1 MAEAR
6 LSRFFDAAPSAASTK
21 ATRNILKGPLVLRL
35 VEYVGCRTERDQFP
49 RVHERSIARYAC
61 RLQHVV
67 GDTDDC
73 ELEYFDQFLDTGRR
87 SSADVDS
94 PSRRTSSRTAIPR
107 TSPPERLRAA
117 RQQLVLDLVP

>member
-1 MAEAR
+1 LAEAR

-73 ELEYFDQFLDTGRR
+73 ELEYFDQFLDTGP
-87 SSADVDS
+87 SIQCGCGLAEQKDLKPYGNSAHES
-94 PSRRTSSRTAIPR
+94 A
-107 TSPPERLRAA
+107 
-117 RQQLVLDLVP
+117 